1 MSRDRLDGS
10 KKSNIIVE
18 LYLFPGRLI
27 LWLQYMFPSKGY
39 AKVRQS
45 SRHARSPIMTF
56 LYSSIFW
63 GVLIYLIINP
73 DLRAQIVLVL
83 KEFLASNAN
92 A

>member
-1 MSRDRLDGS
+1 MSKDRLDGS
-10 KKSNIIVE
+10 KKSNILVE

-56 LYSSIFW
+56 VYSSIFW
-63 GVLIYLIINP
+63 GGLIYIVMNP
-73 DLRAQIVLVL
+73 DLRTQIISIL
-83 KEFLASNAN
+83 KEF
-92 A
+92 